1 MAYSNISIPQKTIE
15 LLEIIEKHE
24 GQVTKGMLVDAC
36 SINENWPRIEELIEL
51 ELIAEEGDLVQ
62 GWGEHA
68 FFLTNEGLAFL
79 SDYHAEKKKKRQ
91 EKRNTY
97 AVSAIISAVVAWV
110 PDLIRLMIKL
120 V

>member
-1 MAYSNISIPQKTIE
+1 MLYSPVIIPEKTIE

-36 SINENWPRIEELIEL
+36 SINENWPRIKELIKL
-51 ELIAEEGDLVQ
+51 GLIAEDGDLVQ

-79 SDYHAEKKKKRQ
+79 SDYRAELKKKHK
-91 EKRNTY
+91 EKRNTF
-97 AVSAIISAVVAWV
+97 VDSAIISSVVAWV
-110 PDLIRLMIKL
+110 PDLIRLIIEL
-120 V
+120 F